1 VEEQHHILVRWDSAR
16 LIKSKSREWG
26 HNKKKHIFWMK
37 KRQISY
43 ICMIHIAY
51 ILHTFQIHILY
62 LYAHTKMVM
71 TLQRGWVKFE
81 TIGVR
86 LWRPEESD
94 QEVVEAEVG
103 KRFVNFDPF
112 RPC

>member
-1 VEEQHHILVRWDSAR
+1 MATQQ
-16 LIKSKSREWG
+16 
-26 HNKKKHIFWMK
+26 KKVHIFWMK

>member
-1 VEEQHHILVRWDSAR
+1 MATHTKKTYILD
-16 LIKSKSREWG
+16 E
-26 HNKKKHIFWMK
+26 

-43 ICMIHIAY
+43 ICMIHVAY
-51 ILHTFQIHILY
+51 ILHSFQIHILH
-62 LYAHTKMVM
+62 LYAHTKIVIM

-86 LWRPEESD
+86 LWRLEESD

-103 KRFVNFDPF
+103 KGFINFDPF
-112 RPC
+112 RPY

>member
-1 VEEQHHILVRWDSAR
+1 MYDT
-16 LIKSKSREWG
+16 
-26 HNKKKHIFWMK
+26 
-37 KRQISY
+37 
-43 ICMIHIAY
+43 CCIHIAY
-51 ILHTFQIHILY
+51 FSNTYYILY
-62 LYAHTKMVM
+62 LYAHTKIVIM

-103 KRFVNFDPF
+103 KGFINFDPF
-112 RPC
+112 RPY